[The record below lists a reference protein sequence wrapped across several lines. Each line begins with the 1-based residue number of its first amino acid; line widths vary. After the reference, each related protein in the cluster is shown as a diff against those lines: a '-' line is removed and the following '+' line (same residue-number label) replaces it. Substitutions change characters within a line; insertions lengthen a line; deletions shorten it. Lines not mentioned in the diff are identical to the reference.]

1 MAQFVIALKARH
13 DVKGFSCGTPELDA
27 WLQRVA
33 SQHQKNG
40 LSKTWVLV
48 DDDSPS
54 RIIGYYA
61 LAMRGMVPISVIPPQ
76 IARRLPR
83 EVPAY
88 TLARLAVASDRQ
100 GQGAGAD
107 LLMNAMD
114 RVREAAEAV
123 GGYALFV
130 DAKDAAAPGFYAKY
144 GFLPCPS
151 TPLTLVMMVS
161 ELPRE

>member
-1 MAQFVIALKARH
+1 MAQSVIALKAEH
-13 DVKGFSCGTPELDA
+13 DVKSFSCGTPELDA

-40 LSKTWVLV
+40 LSRTWVLV
-48 DDDSPS
+48 DDSAPS

-61 LAMRGMVPISVIPPQ
+61 LAMRGMVPVSVLPGTM
-76 IARRLPR
+76 ARRLPR

-88 TLARLAVASDRQ
+88 TLARLGVAIDRQ
-100 GQGAGAD
+100 GQGIGAD

-114 RVREAAEAV
+114 RVRETADAV

-130 DAKDAAAPGFYAKY
+130 DAKDAHAARFYTKFGFV
-144 GFLPCPS
+144 PCPS
-151 TPLTLVMMVS
+151 NPLTLVMMIS
-161 ELPRE
+161 ELPRG